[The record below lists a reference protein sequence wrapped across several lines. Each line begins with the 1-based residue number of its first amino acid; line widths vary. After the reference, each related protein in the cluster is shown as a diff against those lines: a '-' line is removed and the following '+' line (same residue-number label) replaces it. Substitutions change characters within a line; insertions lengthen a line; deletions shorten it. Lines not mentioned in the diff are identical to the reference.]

1 MTDATS
7 PRTEA
12 DDRAERSLQAR
23 VIGVLSRYE
32 TELWLFVIAA
42 TVADGVLTYAGLHHG
57 HPEGNP
63 FVRSA
68 ISQFGYL
75 GIGAIKVGALGVAF
89 GVRSTLSDRRGPF
102 VPLALVIPWTSA
114 TVLNAITLVA

>member
-1 MTDATS
+1 M
-7 PRTEA
+7 
-12 DDRAERSLQAR
+12 
-23 VIGVLSRYE
+23 
-32 TELWLFVIAA
+32 ELWLFVIAV

-102 VPLALVIPWTSA
+102 VPLALVVPWTSA